1 MDGAPFVLPRLG
13 AMLRYAAPRVI
24 EGAIAPVAVF
34 VVALHFLGVM
44 GAVAAG
50 LGLAYSLVIW
60 RIVTRRKLPALLLI
74 GTVLLTARSALA
86 LSTGSVFVYFL
97 QPTLGLTLVSI
108 AFLLSAGTAQPLA
121 GRIAR
126 DFCPIPEHIATTLP
140 MRRFFRQIT
149 LLWAVAEFANA
160 GITLWL
166 LLSQSVG
173 VYVVTRAVASL
184 VLTAAA
190 IMLSVLWFR
199 RSMSHHIVFAP
210 RRQPAISLV

>member
-13 AMLRYAAPRVI
+13 AMLRYAAPRVV
-24 EGAIAPVAVF
+24 ENAIAPVAVF
-34 VVALHFLGVM
+34 VIALHFLGVA
-44 GAVAAG
+44 GAIVAG
-50 LGLAYSLVIW
+50 LGFAYSLVGW
-60 RIVTRRKLPALLLI
+60 RVVTRRGVPALLII

-97 QPTLGLTLVSI
+97 QPTLGLTLVSM

-126 DFCPIPEHIATTLP
+126 DFCPIPEHVATTVP
-140 MRRFFRQIT
+140 MRKFFRQIT
-149 LLWAVAEFANA
+149 LLWACAELANA

-173 VYVVTRAVASL
+173 VYVVTRAVMS
-184 VLTAAA
+184 VTLTGLA
-190 IMLSVLWFR
+190 IALSVLWFR
-199 RSMSHHIVFAP
+199 RSMSRHVVFAP
-210 RRQPAISLV
+210 RVARATVS

>member
-13 AMLRYAAPRVI
+13 AMLRYAAPRVV
-24 EGAIAPVAVF
+24 ENAIAPVAVF
-34 VVALHFLGVM
+34 VIALHFLGVA
-44 GAVAAG
+44 GAIVAG
-50 LGLAYSLVIW
+50 LGFAYSLVGW
-60 RIVTRRKLPALLLI
+60 RLVTRRGVPALLII

-97 QPTLGLTLVSI
+97 QPTLGLTLVAM

-126 DFCPIPEHIATTLP
+126 DFCPIPEHVATTVP
-140 MRRFFRQIT
+140 MRKFFRQIT
-149 LLWAVAEFANA
+149 LLWACAELANA

-173 VYVVTRAVASL
+173 VYVVTRAVMS
-184 VLTAAA
+184 VTLTGLA

-199 RSMSHHIVFAP
+199 RSMSRHVVFAP
-210 RRQPAISLV
+210 RVVRATVS

>member
-1 MDGAPFVLPRLG
+1 M
-13 AMLRYAAPRVI
+13 I

-34 VVALHFLGVM
+34 VVALHFLGVT
-44 GAVAAG
+44 GAVVAG
-50 LGLAYSLVIW
+50 LGFAYSLVAW
-60 RIVTRRKLPALLLI
+60 RVFTRRKVPALLII

-97 QPTLGLTLVSI
+97 QPTLGLTLVAV
-108 AFLLSAGTAQPLA
+108 AFLLSAGTAEPLA
-121 GRIAR
+121 GRIAC
-126 DFCPIPEHIATTLP
+126 DFCPIPDHVATTVP

-149 LLWAVAEFANA
+149 LLWAAAELANA

-173 VYVVTRAVASL
+173 VYVVTRAIASL
-184 VLTAAA
+184 TLTAFA

-199 RSMSHHIVFAP
+199 RSMSRHIVFAP
-210 RRQPAISLV
+210 RTVRADRRQTAIRSA